1 MDIRSKTVELG
12 VVEQQFILKTAEDEV
27 PGILWSPEVPPGP
40 RPTVLIGHGG
50 GAHKR
55 APYVLDL
62 ARRFARGLGFSA
74 VALDAPDF
82 GDRVDPEA
90 AERQRRA
97 LQERLAAGA
106 GAGPPMFDAGEVAER
121 ARKGVR
127 EWKALVDDLDADGTV
142 SNGRYGYWG
151 LSMGAAIGLPFVA
164 TEPRIAAA
172 VLGLCGVGGGPS
184 VGAEEFGQLARSLQ
198 VPVLLVEQWD
208 DQLVGRDGALALFD
222 AIGSRDK
229 ALHVHPGGHIETPLY
244 ELDAY
249 DAFFARHLSSEG
261 GEPLAVGGV
270 TPWIKDM
277 QGNV

>member
-1 MDIRSKTVELG
+1 MDVRSKTVELS
-12 VVEQQFILKTAEDEV
+12 VVEQQFVLKTAEDTV
-27 PGILWSPEVPPGP
+27 PGILWSPEAPTGP
-40 RPTVLIGHGG
+40 RPTILIGHGG

-62 ARRFARGLGFSA
+62 ARRFVGHLGFSA
-74 VALDAPDF
+74 AALDAPDF
-82 GDRVDPEA
+82 GDRIDPEA

-97 LQERLAAGA
+97 LQERRAAGP
-106 GAGPPMFDAGEVAER
+106 GAGPPTLDPAVWAER
-121 ARKGVR
+121 TRKGVL
-127 EWKALVDDLDADGTV
+127 EWKALLDDLDADGTV

-151 LSMGAAIGLPFVA
+151 LSMGTAIGLPFVA

-172 VLGLCGVGGGPS
+172 VLGLAGLGGIL
-184 VGAEEFGQLARSLQ
+184 GADDGGRLARSLE

-208 DQLVGRDGALALFD
+208 DQLIGRDGALALFD
-222 AIGSRDK
+222 ALGSRDK

-249 DAFFARHLSSEG
+249 DAFFGRHLISDDHSSS
-261 GEPLAVGGV
+261 AA
-270 TPWIKDM
+270 WIKDM